1 LGGGLS
7 DIFGFHFGAD
17 FESVAIF
24 WLCNKKWKILNI
36 STTVV
41 LWVLW
46 KLRNEHCFQGVVWTG
61 LNLVLKRCAKTVRSW
76 MLIQTLEDGA
86 KLEEVARALEER
98 SARSPPLT
106 WERTSE
112 SLVFDDDVIG
122 SNSVSDDML
131 AVSELNIQVE
141 PDGVLNVESVS
152 NE

>member
-1 LGGGLS
+1 
-7 DIFGFHFGAD
+7 
-17 FESVAIF
+17 
-24 WLCNKKWKILNI
+24 
-36 STTVV
+36 
-41 LWVLW
+41 
-46 KLRNEHCFQGVVWTG
+46 
-61 LNLVLKRCAKTVRSW
+61 

-98 SARSPPLT
+98 SVRSPPLT

-141 PDGVLNVESVS
+141 PDGVLNVESVL